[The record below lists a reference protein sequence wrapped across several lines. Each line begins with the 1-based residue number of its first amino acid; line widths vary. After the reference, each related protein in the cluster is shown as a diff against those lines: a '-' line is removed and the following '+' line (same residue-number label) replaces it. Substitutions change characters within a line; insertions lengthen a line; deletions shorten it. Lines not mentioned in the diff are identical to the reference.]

1 MSRKLIIIII
11 VGTLIITGA
20 YFFLGDQSVDENQ
33 DIMVPVKRSDL
44 KIDVTVSGE
53 LQARNSVSIMGPTG
67 LRNARIYQIK
77 IDNIVPEGTVVKKG
91 DYVAR
96 LDNSELS
103 NKIREEE
110 LEVEES
116 LNRYEQTQIDTAINL
131 REQRDKL
138 INLGYDLEKR
148 RLELEQSQYEPPAT
162 IKQAELELEK
172 AQRALEQGE
181 EEYQLLLRKSR
192 SEMAQASAK
201 LRDDQM
207 DLNQLQEL
215 LKEFMIRA
223 PENGMVIY
231 TREGDGRKK
240 GEGSQIRAWD
250 PEVATLP
257 DLSSMISKTYVN
269 EVDISR
275 VKTGQSV
282 EIGLDA
288 FPEKSLTGKVTEVAN
303 VGEQRPNSDA
313 KVFEISVL
321 INESDTTLR
330 PAMTTSNMIVTDYL
344 ESVLLVPLEAVHSQG
359 DTLTYV
365 FKKDGLSTF
374 KQQIALGPKGNDVVV
389 IERGLGEGDMIYL
402 SVPSNPDEKQIAY
415 LEEEMPPISQREN
428 D

>member
-1 MSRKLIIIII
+1 MSKKILIPLG
-11 VGTLIITGA
+11 VLLLLAAAFYFLSDQGA
-20 YFFLGDQSVDENQ
+20 DEEQ
-33 DIMVPVKRSDL
+33 DLMTNVKRTDL

-53 LQARNSVSIMGPTG
+53 LQARNSVNIMGPTG
-67 LRNARIYQIK
+67 LRNARIYQVK
-77 IDNIVPEGTVVKKG
+77 IDDIVPEGTVVAKG
-91 DYVAR
+91 EYVAR

-116 LNRYEQTQIDTAINL
+116 LNRFEQTRIDTAINL

-138 INLGYDLEKR
+138 INLQYDLEKR
-148 RLELEQSQYEPPAT
+148 KLELEQSQYEPPAT

-172 AQRALEQGE
+172 ATRAVQQGK

-201 LRDDQM
+201 LKDDQM
-207 DLNQLQEL
+207 DLEQLQQL
-215 LKEFMIRA
+215 LSQFVIKA

-231 TREGDGRKK
+231 QREWDGRKK
-240 GEGSQIRAWD
+240 GQGSQISAWE
-250 PEVATLP
+250 PIVATLP
-257 DLSSMISKTYVN
+257 DLSSMVSLTYVN

-275 VKTGQSV
+275 VNSGQEV

-288 FPEKSLTGKVTEVAN
+288 FPDKRLTGRVTDVAN

-321 INESDTTLR
+321 VNESDTTLR
-330 PAMTTSNMIVTDYL
+330 PAMTTSNMIVTDYI
-344 ESVLLVPLEAVHSQG
+344 ENVLVVPLEAVHSQG

-365 FKKDGLSTF
+365 FKRTGLSSV
-374 KQQIALGPKGNDVVV
+374 KQQVALGPKGNDMVV
-389 IERGLGEGDMIYL
+389 IETGLDEEDVIFL

-415 LEEEMPPISQREN
+415 LEEAPAPLTDKGN